1 MAAAKREDKAHAN
14 NFRIFSNHS
23 ARIFFKAKQTFLCY
37 NSRSLVAAFGN
48 LATKRKYMAEPGS
61 LEFK

>member
-23 ARIFFKAKQTFLCY
+23 ARDFFKAKETFL
-37 NSRSLVAAFGN
+37 
-48 LATKRKYMAEPGS
+48 
-61 LEFK
+61 

>member
-23 ARIFFKAKQTFLCY
+23 ARDFFKATETFLCY
-37 NSRSLVAAFGN
+37 NSSSVVTAFGN
-48 LATKRKYMAEPGS
+48 LATKRKYMVEAG
-61 LEFK
+61 